1 MRARVEYRGG
11 MSYTVGGRT
20 YTKGQPVEIT
30 DAALVRKL
38 QGISGFKVSIL
49 AAPAPAKTEVVT
61 EPDQGDEDDDGDG
74 GEEEANAEPAEPAQ
88 SAPKAAK
95 AKSAA
100 KRPAKVK
107 FD

>member
-74 GEEEANAEPAEPAQ
+74 GEEEANAEPA
-88 SAPKAAK
+88 PKAAK